1 MRSRAYTR
9 IFALLF
15 IVVVTAA
22 PLRLARAASSSV
34 ASPRITADAGIL
46 MDFTT
51 GVVLFEKKAHEL
63 RHPASLTKIMT
74 AIVVLETC
82 GLQDVV
88 TVTTEATRVSGSRA
102 GIRPGQKFTVED
114 MLYSLLLESAND
126 VALALAVHVA
136 GSVTGFAEIMN
147 EKAWEAGA
155 RNTHFS
161 NPHGLTEP
169 DHLTTAYD
177 LALLAR
183 HALRYPLFAEAVRT
197 RVAEIDRLDKPVVLR
212 LHNTNK
218 LLQHFEGADGVKTG
232 TTSASGRSLVASAT
246 RDDHKL
252 VSVVLHSDSRW
263 DDAARLLDYGFDR
276 FVLLFPYRR
285 GDMVQT
291 VRVKGGMES
300 RATLVA
306 GDDLAVVAPREYAL
320 RLELSDLPRTI
331 DAPCL
336 TTRPACRLAA
346 FLDGRELASIPLY
359 PKRDVRPRT
368 LWRIFLA
375 HVLLPL
381 SRLLSGA
388 G

>member
-1 MRSRAYTR
+1 MA
-9 IFALLF
+9 IVALA
-15 IVVVTAA
+15 VVPAGWASAAA
-22 PLRLARAASSSV
+22 PAA

-51 GVVLFEKKAHEL
+51 GVVLFEKNAHVM

-88 TVTTEATRVSGSRA
+88 TVVVEATRVSGSRIH
-102 GIRPGQKFTVED
+102 IRPGQKFTVED

-126 VALALAVHVA
+126 VAVALAFHVA
-136 GSVTGFAEIMN
+136 GSEPAFAEMMN
-147 EKAWEAGA
+147 EKAWEIGA
-155 RNTHFS
+155 RNTRFH
-161 NPHGLTEP
+161 NPHGLTERG
-169 DHLTTAYD
+169 HLTTAYD
-177 LALLAR
+177 LALITR

-197 RVAEIDRLDKPVVLR
+197 RVAEIDRLDKEVVLS

-232 TTSASGRSLVASAT
+232 TTSAAGRSLVASAT

-263 DDAARLLDYGFDR
+263 DDAARLLRYGFDR
-276 FVLLFPYRR
+276 YVLLRPYRR
-285 GDMVQT
+285 GDLVQT

-300 RATLVA
+300 RVTLVA
-306 GDDLAVVAPREYAL
+306 GEDLAVVAPREYAG
-320 RLELSDLPRTI
+320 RLELSDLPGALE
-331 DAPCL
+331 APCL
-336 TTRPACRLAA
+336 TTKPACRLIAY
-346 FLDGRELASIPLY
+346 LDGRDLASVPLY
-359 PKRDVRPRT
+359 PVRNVQPRT
-368 LWRIFLA
+368 FWRMLRA
-375 HVLLPL
+375 YVLQPL